1 MFSPQEQQQ
10 AYNVSGFFYTGTPVI
25 LSNSP
30 LGARGMKL
38 KIDNESIAQEFFE
51 DSILLGIVAPVKN
64 YLMSWHLNQVLG
76 FDFRIKHEYE
86 IQLSKKTRQYFFS
99 IYEYKVPSISLT
111 HYLYNN
117 QFDGE
122 YLLPEFKHLDFLWLI
137 KGDPLSPDELKDLIQ
152 SIKSLQGVQLVI
164 EMTNEKIKN
173 KQHLI
178 F

>member
-1 MFSPQEQQQ
+1 
-10 AYNVSGFFYTGTPVI
+10 
-25 LSNSP
+25 
-30 LGARGMKL
+30 MKL

-51 DSILLGIVAPVKN
+51 DSVLMGIVAPVKD
-64 YLMSWHLNQVLG
+64 YQFCWQLNQVLG
-76 FDFRIKHEYE
+76 FDFRINNDFE
-86 IQLSKKTRQYFFS
+86 IQLTKKQRKYFFS
-99 IYEYKVPSISLT
+99 IYEYKVPAITLT

-137 KGDPLSPDELKDLIQ
+137 KGDPIDHEELKALIQ
-152 SIKSLQGVQLVI
+152 SIKSLGGVQLI
-164 EMTNEKIKN
+164 TEMTNEKIKN

>member
-1 MFSPQEQQQ
+1 
-10 AYNVSGFFYTGTPVI
+10 
-25 LSNSP
+25 
-30 LGARGMKL
+30 MKL
-38 KIDNESIAQEFFE
+38 KIDNESIAREFFE
-51 DSILLGIVAPVKN
+51 DSVLLGIVAPVKD
-64 YLMSWHLNQVLG
+64 YQLCWQLNQILG
-76 FDFRIKHEYE
+76 FDFRINNDFE
-86 IQLSKKTRQYFFS
+86 IQLTKKERKYFFS
-99 IYEYKVPSISLT
+99 IYEYTVPASTLT

-137 KGDPLSPDELKDLIQ
+137 KGEGLSAAEQTALIQ
-152 SIKSLQGVQLVI
+152 SIKSLPGVQLVT

>member
-1 MFSPQEQQQ
+1 MAGGQ
-10 AYNVSGFFYTGTPVI
+10 
-25 LSNSP
+25 
-30 LGARGMKL
+30 KL
-38 KIDNESIAQEFFE
+38 KIDNEALAEEFFE
-51 DSILLGIVAPVKN
+51 DCQLLGIVAPVKD
-64 YLMSWHLNQVLG
+64 YQFSWQLNQLLG
-76 FDFRIKHEYE
+76 INFRVNNDIE
-86 IQLSKKTRQYFFS
+86 IQLTKKQRAYFFS
-99 IYEYKVPSISLT
+99 IYEYPVPSITLT

-137 KGDPLSPDELKDLIQ
+137 KGEPVSAADLKELIQ
-152 SIKSLQGVQLVI
+152 SVRSIPGVQLVM